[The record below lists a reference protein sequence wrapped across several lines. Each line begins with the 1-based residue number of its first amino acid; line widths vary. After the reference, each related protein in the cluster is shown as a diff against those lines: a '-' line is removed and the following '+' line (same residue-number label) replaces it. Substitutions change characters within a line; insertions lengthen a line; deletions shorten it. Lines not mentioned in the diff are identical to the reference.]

1 MKGLQLMV
9 YDEKN
14 GSDYILDKERTKEEN
29 PIGRWGRLHQE
40 YLNVNKPEEY
50 QKLVLSNSIWTYL
63 NEINDKAE
71 KRMEILIDQISKQ
84 TGISDLLQDESKIE
98 WLVKVRDV
106 VILAE
111 EIVLKE
117 IVYV

>member
-1 MKGLQLMV
+1 
-9 YDEKN
+9 
-14 GSDYILDKERTKEEN
+14 
-29 PIGRWGRLHQE
+29 
-40 YLNVNKPEEY
+40 
-50 QKLVLSNSIWTYL
+50 
-63 NEINDKAE
+63 
-71 KRMEILIDQISKQ
+71 MEILIDQISKQ
-84 TGISDLLQDESKIE
+84 TGVSDLLQDESKIE

>member
-1 MKGLQLMV
+1 
-9 YDEKN
+9 
-14 GSDYILDKERTKEEN
+14 
-29 PIGRWGRLHQE
+29 
-40 YLNVNKPEEY
+40 
-50 QKLVLSNSIWTYL
+50 
-63 NEINDKAE
+63 
-71 KRMEILIDQISKQ
+71 MEILIDQISKQ